1 MIDAKVGLINLMN
14 PFTKIYQSS
23 IYALKEIG
31 KPNIECH
38 IFIFSIIYSWQFLLY
53 GPSRILQKKK
63 SRIFKNPIRSPF
75 NKDYK

>member
-63 SRIFKNPIRSPF
+63 IQSFQKPHKKPI
-75 NKDYK
+75 

>member
-63 SRIFKNPIRSPF
+63 IQNFQKPDKKPI
-75 NKDYK
+75 